1 MKIAGIFLG
10 GFLLAV
16 SVGFDVWADSG
27 GNGSVVLAE
36 PSDNAEVELVKDLAF
51 DRYTL
56 DDTYDYNGKRRQFRW
71 DSMKRW
77 LAEFEA
83 VQSRGVYWVT
93 LQNYRNKKGVAPDAK
108 GVGFSSDGVSTDRYG
123 VGRKHAIPLYC
134 GDDLEVPDRYARD
147 GSLCEYLSDSAEY
160 IKVYSHVYGG
170 EWFVPKYYVMPLPVE
185 VISKVIFVDRTDQN
199 IATMERG
206 DDGVWYVRSM
216 NPATTGRDNPP
227 YQEPTPLGVYV
238 VQGVKPKMYYL
249 HDGTSSVAGFAP
261 WASRFT
267 GGAYIH
273 GVPLNTVE
281 ADEED
286 YVDFSPTLGTV
297 PRSHMCVRNATSHAR
312 YIYDWAIPLETVVVV
327 IE

>member
-1 MKIAGIFLG
+1 MRIVGILCG
-10 GFLLAV
+10 GFLLV
-16 SVGFDVWADSG
+16 LSFCSDVWADIDMNVG
-27 GNGSVVLAE
+27 ECMMPTYG
-36 PSDNAEVELVKDLAF
+36 AEVVIVKNIVF
-51 DRYTL
+51 DRYVL
-56 DDTYDYNGKRRQFRW
+56 DDTYCYNGKPRRFQW
-71 DSMKRW
+71 DSMQR
-77 LAEFEA
+77 LLVELEA
-83 VQSRGVYWVT
+83 LQSRDICWVV
-93 LQNYRNKKGVAPDAK
+93 LQNYRNKRGVAPDAK
-108 GVGFSSDGVSTDRYG
+108 GVRFSSDEVLTDRYG

-134 GDDLEVPDRYARD
+134 SNDLEVPDRYARD
-147 GSLCEYLSDSAEY
+147 GSLCEYLADSAEY
-160 IKVYSHVYGG
+160 IKVYSHFYGG

-185 VISKVIFVDRTDQN
+185 IVSKVIFVDRTNQN
-199 IATMERG
+199 ITTLERG
-206 DDGVWYVRSM
+206 NDSVWYVRSM

-238 VQGVKPKMYYL
+238 VQEVKTKMYYL

-281 ADEED
+281 ACEDD

-297 PRSHMCVRNATSHAR
+297 PRSHMCVRTATSHAR
-312 YIYDWAIPLETVVVV
+312 YIYDWAVPLETIVVV